1 MLLILSTG
9 GIFTQLA
16 EMVAVQGE
24 QIQRIDADT
33 EDVLENVEGAQRE
46 LLKYWN
52 RVSGNRW
59 LVAKMFGVLMI
70 FFLLWVLIAG

>member
-1 MLLILSTG
+1 MR
-9 GIFTQLA
+9 
-16 EMVAVQGE
+16 VQ
-24 QIQRIDADT
+24 
-33 EDVLENVEGAQRE
+33 NVEGAQRE

-52 RVSGNRW
+52 RMSGNRW